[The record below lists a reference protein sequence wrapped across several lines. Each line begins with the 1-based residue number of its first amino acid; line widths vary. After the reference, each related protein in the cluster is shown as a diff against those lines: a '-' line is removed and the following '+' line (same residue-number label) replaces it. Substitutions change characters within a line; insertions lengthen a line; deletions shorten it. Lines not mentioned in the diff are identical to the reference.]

1 MDSLPRRAKD
11 SLTCQIDAIFRLWFP
26 AGLSIFLN
34 SAFRNEILSSFWS
47 EGSIAALTNT
57 DYSERGLLRNRQEL
71 SDHMKVGF
79 RDFTQRIQENSPRD
93 QLLSERPGD
102 RPRKLMFAQICHF
115 ANLSERERDRT
126 FNILEPETPEFLE
139 G

>member
-1 MDSLPRRAKD
+1 MNKL
-11 SLTCQIDAIFRLWFP
+11 
-26 AGLSIFLN
+26 IFLN

-93 QLLSERPGD
+93 QLLS
-102 RPRKLMFAQICHF
+102 AQARNQTFVIVFSTICQC
-115 ANLSERERDRT
+115 
-126 FNILEPETPEFLE
+126 
-139 G
+139 